1 MNKLVQECS
10 YFMFGDENEYVGED
24 QMLQKTSLFKPK
36 NTSSKLRKK
45 NLTIVTTYKFDNS
58 YYYNYLN

>member
-58 YYYNYLN
+58 YYYNYLK